1 MDRYD
6 RYEIRIVQTQDKD
19 GNRLPIKR
27 EYTVVVCGKKS
38 ARQLMDFLFENSI
51 EMIAKKV
58 GD

>member
-1 MDRYD
+1 MDRY
-6 RYEIRIVQTQDKD
+6 EVRIVQTQDKD
-19 GNRLPIKR
+19 ENRLPIKR
-27 EYTVVVCGKKS
+27 EYTVIVDGKKS

>member
-1 MDRYD
+1 MDRY
-6 RYEIRIVQTQDKD
+6 EVRIVQTQDKD

-27 EYTVVVCGKKS
+27 EYTVIVDGKQS

>member
-6 RYEIRIVQTQDKD
+6 RYEVRIVQTQNKD

-27 EYTVVVCGKKS
+27 EYTVIVDGKKS